1 MFSKLMEKVVNMW
14 RQTELHFSRELEVY
28 HIHKK
33 EILGLKYTILY
44 MLNSSNLFYSSLGGK
59 KTEESITE
67 LIVKLIEIIQ
77 TKMKREKNFVQNR
90 KSSKTCGRMYMY

>member
-1 MFSKLMEKVVNMW
+1 MW

-44 MLNSSNLFYSSLGGK
+44 MLNSSNLFYISLGEK
-59 KTEESITE
+59 KQKKAS
-67 LIVKLIEIIQ
+67 L
-77 TKMKREKNFVQNR
+77 
-90 KSSKTCGRMYMY
+90 SS